1 MFCKKPNTLPMKKVA
16 KVLLFGFL
24 AFACVSPKLYGQPE
38 TAKNSEIDTELKD
51 YIPAIHDEL
60 VAERLKCI
68 ENEIPLTYNNAVKK
82 QIERFCVKQRKQIKY
97 YLMRKD
103 RYFPIFEEILAK
115 YNMPD
120 ELKYLSVVES
130 ALIPKA
136 TSWASAVGLWQF
148 MPFTGK
154 MYGLKQDFYIDERI
168 DPYKSTEAAARFIK
182 YLYERFGDWHLALA
196 AYNAGPG
203 RIDQAIKRAGGKR
216 NFWDIYP
223 YIPAET
229 RAYVPTFIAVTY
241 VFNYHHE
248 HFAELPEEVHTYIPA
263 DTIIVSQ
270 FVNVKELAKQLDIDF
285 EVLQVLNPQLK
296 KNVVPR
302 HYKDYA
308 LRIPKDKIE
317 YFKEHREDILKAASK
332 GSYQYIPY
340 PAAYNEVLANTKGK
354 KKITHTVRKGET
366 LAQIAQ
372 VYQVHTRDVM
382 LWNKLRSQN
391 LIASQR
397 LVLWVEEKAKEKENP
412 ENSEENLTQNNKQ
425 IENSEKEPQNSQE
438 VMVPV
443 HKVALKTPSLGAIAG
458 ATSKN
463 NLPTNKAMYHVVK
476 QGDTLW
482 SISKRYNG
490 SVEQIRKLNPNL
502 KGESLAIG
510 QKIRVY

>member
-1 MFCKKPNTLPMKKVA
+1 MKKVA

-24 AFACVSPKLYGQPE
+24 AFACASPNLYGQPE
-38 TAKNSEIDTELKD
+38 TAKNSEIDAELKN
-51 YIPAIHDEL
+51 YIPAIHDDL

-68 ENEIPLTYNNAVKK
+68 ENQIPLTYNAVVKK
-82 QIERFCVKQRKQIKY
+82 QIERFCVKQRNQIKY

-115 YNMPD
+115 YNLPD

-130 ALIPKA
+130 ALLPKA

-148 MPFTGK
+148 MPFTGRI
-154 MYGLKQDFYIDERI
+154 YGLKQDFYIDERI
-168 DPYKSTEAAARFIK
+168 DPYKSTEAAARFLK

-203 RIDQAIKRAGGKR
+203 RIDQAIKKAGGKR
-216 NFWDIYP
+216 NFWEIYP
-223 YIPAET
+223 YLPSET
-229 RAYVPTFIAVTY
+229 RAYVPIFIAVTY
-241 VFNYHHE
+241 VFNFHQE
-248 HFAELPEEVHTYIPA
+248 HFAEVPQEVHSYIPA

-270 FVNVKELAKQLDIDF
+270 FVNLKELAKQLEVDF
-285 EVLQVLNPQLK
+285 DVLQVLNPQLK

-302 HYKDYA
+302 HYKDYV

-317 YFKEHREDILKAASK
+317 YFYEHREEILKAASK
-332 GSYQYIPY
+332 GSYQYISY
-340 PAAYNEVLANTKGK
+340 PTIYQEALASTKGK
-354 KKITHTVRKGET
+354 KKVTHIVKKGET

-391 LIASQR
+391 LMASQR
-397 LVLWVEEKAKEKENP
+397 LVLWIDEKRKETEEKDKENLENNEQNNLAQNDTQTDSEEKETKT
-412 ENSEENLTQNNKQ
+412 L
-425 IENSEKEPQNSQE
+425 QE
-438 VMVPV
+438 TKIPV
-443 HKVALKTPSLGAIAG
+443 HKIALKAPASGIAG
-458 ATSKN
+458 TAKN
-463 NLPTNKAMYHVVK
+463 NAPKALYHIVK
-476 QGDTLW
+476 QGDTIW

-490 SVEQIRKLNPNL
+490 SVEQIRKLNPQL
-502 KGESLAIG
+502 KGENLAVG